1 MPSLKEVAQYVRSK
15 NAGPF
20 WVTIDV
26 FCADDISYA
35 RLTQAPLLSPG
46 GIATVY
52 GLNASDIKVFHDAPL
67 RVIKISFP
75 RKVIQGSLGDADSHA
90 GQYFVALLDRDI
102 HVVPDTVD

>member
-1 MPSLKEVAQYVRSK
+1 MSLLKEVAQYVRSK

-26 FCADDISYA
+26 FCADQDSYS
-35 RLTQAPLLSPG
+35 RLTQAPLLTPR
-46 GIATVY
+46 GIAAVY
-52 GLNASDIKVFHDAPL
+52 GVADSMVQIFHDAPL

-75 RKVIQGSLGDADSHA
+75 RPIVQGSLEDVDSHA

-102 HVVPDTVD
+102 HEAPEA

>member
-1 MPSLKEVAQYVRSK
+1 MPALRDLVQYIRSK

-26 FCADDISYA
+26 FCADQASYA
-35 RLTQAPLLSPG
+35 RLTQAPLLTPA
-46 GIATVY
+46 GIAAVY
-52 GLNASDIKVFHDAPL
+52 GVAATLVKTFNDDAL

-75 RKVIQGSLGDADSHA
+75 RQIVQGSLDDVDSHA

-102 HVVPDTVD
+102 HDSPDA